1 MNVCTYLVSGR
12 NSQLENLCFAVL
24 YPPEDCAELLRRGN
38 KQSGVYEVFMRKT
51 GRKLQVYCDMDT
63 DNGGWLVGIDNH
75 LLEQDTIVILKRC
88 LLC

>member
-1 MNVCTYLVSGR
+1 MLN
-12 NSQLENLCFAVL
+12 Q
-24 YPPEDCAELLRRGN
+24 PEDCADLLRRGN

-88 LLC
+88 LVCSSRELRRDCTLKSATTR